1 MKLNAVSI
9 VCGLLLS
16 VATTIAQSAGTPADV
31 FSGTWIGDMAPKGA
45 TTRHPITLEL
55 KFDGK
60 SAVSGKLLGLEIP
73 GEIKAGTFDAK
84 TGALKLSIAKEGESA
99 IGLTF
104 EGTLAKGTA
113 SGTVVGQGQTG
124 DFKVARSTSGSAPAP
139 ASQASANETAA
150 AMQNGFNELSG
161 WVTKAAD
168 MVPPDKYSYK
178 PTATVRTFGQL
189 IAHIADGQNY
199 YCGRAA
205 GKKIEWSEAVEKGG
219 TDKAT
224 LVAKLKQS
232 TDACTAAY
240 GGNGQAGLLIG
251 NIGHTSLHYGNIIT
265 YMRMMG
271 LTPPSS

>member
-1 MKLNAVSI
+1 M
-9 VCGLLLS
+9 
-16 VATTIAQSAGTPADV
+16 
-31 FSGTWIGDMAPKGA
+31 
-45 TTRHPITLEL
+45 
-55 KFDGK
+55 
-60 SAVSGKLLGLEIP
+60 
-73 GEIKAGTFDAK
+73 
-84 TGALKLSIAKEGESA
+84 
-99 IGLTF
+99 
-104 EGTLAKGTA
+104 
-113 SGTVVGQGQTG
+113 
-124 DFKVARSTSGSAPAP
+124 
-139 ASQASANETAA
+139 
-150 AMQNGFNELSG
+150 
-161 WVTKAAD
+161 
-168 MVPPDKYSYK
+168 
-178 PTATVRTFGQL
+178 RTFGQL

-205 GKKIEWSEAVEKGG
+205 GKKIEWSDAVEKGG